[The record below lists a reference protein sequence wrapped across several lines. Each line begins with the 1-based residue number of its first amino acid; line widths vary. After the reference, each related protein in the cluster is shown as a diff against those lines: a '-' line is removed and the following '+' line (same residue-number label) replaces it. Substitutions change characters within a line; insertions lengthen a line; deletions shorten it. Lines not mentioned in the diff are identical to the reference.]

1 MTPSVTVQINA
12 KLFVR
17 KKNRVE
23 VRILGF
29 RSVKSFYDYFLIFGN
44 NPILFCVFPS
54 LYRFLIGD
62 ARADSL
68 GAQLSAE
75 AQVEPTRFF
84 ELRAFSDFIPQSEF
98 GFQPNSLYF

>member
-1 MTPSVTVQINA
+1 M
-12 KLFVR
+12 
-17 KKNRVE
+17 
-23 VRILGF
+23 RIVGF